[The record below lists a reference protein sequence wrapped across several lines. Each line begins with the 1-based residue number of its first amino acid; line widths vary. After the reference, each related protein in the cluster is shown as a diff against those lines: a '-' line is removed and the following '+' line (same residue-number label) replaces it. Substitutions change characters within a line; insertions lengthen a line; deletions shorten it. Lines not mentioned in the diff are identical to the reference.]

1 MADDKETPEPGKAA
15 LQRADEFL
23 RQGIDL
29 ESDVMATACRI
40 RDQSKMAYEREWLDA
55 RLMLLSILRAIQ
67 AFRSG
72 IPGQSSQ
79 SRSDRLALITT
90 FIQGVGVTESA
101 ISEGQYTKATAVLK
115 QDYEILTRILEVKA
129 QADRPGRTPNVRHA
143 PEGSQHFYGQ
153 LNDVAHP
160 SNATLISAMLAQLH
174 DGDIHGLSHVPV
186 FNSDTARSLYE
197 LHVWLILEVTRESF
211 LLAFEMYPGEE
222 DELSEP
228 MRWFGTAIS
237 MLQKVGFEV
246 TDKAGPDT

>member
-1 MADDKETPEPGKAA
+1 LARLPGRLGRGGVDAGGGAVRDGYQARATEDPIVRPSKAGITYSWLMADDKETPEPGKAA

-129 QADRPGRTPNVRHA
+129 QADRPGRTPNVR
-143 PEGSQHFYGQ
+143 
-153 LNDVAHP
+153 
-160 SNATLISAMLAQLH
+160 
-174 DGDIHGLSHVPV
+174 
-186 FNSDTARSLYE
+186 
-197 LHVWLILEVTRESF
+197 
-211 LLAFEMYPGEE
+211 
-222 DELSEP
+222 
-228 MRWFGTAIS
+228 
-237 MLQKVGFEV
+237 
-246 TDKAGPDT
+246 